1 MLSSGNV
8 ADKWEM
14 DGTDASIEMVRDGA
28 GTETVGIKTSWV
40 KTTLALRAGD
50 YLGVVMTL

>member
-8 ADKWEM
+8 EDKWEM
-14 DGTDASIEMVRDGA
+14 DGTDAGIEMVRDGA